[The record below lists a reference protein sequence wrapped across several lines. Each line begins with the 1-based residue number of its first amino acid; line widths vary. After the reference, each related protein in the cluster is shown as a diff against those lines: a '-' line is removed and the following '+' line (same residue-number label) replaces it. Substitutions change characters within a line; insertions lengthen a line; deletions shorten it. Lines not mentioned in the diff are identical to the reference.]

1 MIRRPPRSTRTDTLF
16 PSTTLFRSSC
26 TIPTSWPG
34 MRALPPISPA
44 ARRGRPSSGRWRR
57 SSRPSRNIGRP
68 PPPERYHKQETTM
81 TYVEG
86 FVLAVP
92 AEKKEAYRR
101 NAAEAVPLFKALGVQ
116 RQGEARGDDVP
127 DR

>member
-1 MIRRPPRSTRTDTLF
+1 
-16 PSTTLFRSSC
+16 
-26 TIPTSWPG
+26 

-92 AEKKEAYRR
+92 ADKKAAYRR
-101 NAAEAVPLFKALGVQ
+101 HAAEAVHLLNAFGVT
-116 RQGEARGDDVP
+116 RQVVAWGADVP
-127 DR
+127 DGNMTVLKRVVTAAPG

>member
-1 MIRRPPRSTRTDTLF
+1 
-16 PSTTLFRSSC
+16 
-26 TIPTSWPG
+26 

-44 ARRGRPSSGRWRR
+44 ARRGRPSSGRGRR

-68 PPPERYHKQETTM
+68 PPPERCHKQETTM

-92 AEKKEAYRR
+92 ADKKEAYRR
-101 NAAEAVPLFKALGVQ
+101 HAAEAVPLFKEFGVT
-116 RQGEARGDDVP
+116 RQVEARSEEHTSELQSLMRISYAVFSLKKKKEDT
-127 DR
+127 RQ